1 MTATFLL
8 SVIEEI
14 MLMIWMVRN
23 LDFLDIYIYIHT
35 DLYISLKLN
44 KEGTLIHCL

>member
-23 LDFLDIYIYIHT
+23 LDFIYIYIHT